1 MVVIQKHV
9 FSIIQEAVAIC
20 FETERQR
27 LASPECYFN
36 SISEELRPK
45 RDKMTAFLPEV
56 GVVPTVPDAGYF
68 MVADFSNLRKS
79 ASVLCKKTVSYITI
93 GLGLTFLQKKCQGKV
108 ISGICELARK
118 KAF

>member
-56 GVVPTVPDAGYF
+56 GVVLTVPDAGYF

-93 GLGLTFLQKKCQGKV
+93 GLGLTFLQKKMPRKGHQWNMRIGK
-108 ISGICELARK
+108 K